1 MEQRRR
7 ADRYHT
13 WKEDMRMYIC
23 TFPRMRTLA
32 ILFAAFAAVQ
42 LGQPS
47 FAQNSRS
54 NGSAAQA
61 ELHINVIVVPV
72 VLPPRDHRHRDR
84 DRDRDRDSVS
94 YDLSP
99 QEDRL
104 SVIEEVRPMLVTSAG
119 NFAKEEQVRV
129 VTVIVK

>member
-1 MEQRRR
+1 
-7 ADRYHT
+7 
-13 WKEDMRMYIC
+13 MRMYIC

-32 ILFAAFAAVQ
+32 TLFAAFAAVQ

-61 ELHINVIVVPV
+61 ELHIKVIVVPV
-72 VLPPRDHRHRDR
+72 VLSPRDHRHRDR

-104 SVIEEVRPMLVTSAG
+104 SVIEEVRPMLVTSVG
-119 NFAKEEQVRV
+119 NFAKEEQVKV